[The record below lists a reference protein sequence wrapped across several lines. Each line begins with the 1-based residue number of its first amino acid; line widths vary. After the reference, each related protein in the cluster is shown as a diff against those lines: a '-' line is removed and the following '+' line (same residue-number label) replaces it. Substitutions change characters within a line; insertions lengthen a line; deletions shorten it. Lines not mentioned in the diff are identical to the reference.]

1 MSRKVD
7 FAALAL
13 IFVLIFSS
21 CAQKSYR
28 EDISCADLAD
38 KAAEAAAE
46 AGKYAKYDAD
56 FLKYNFAD
64 TDIPADY
71 AIAYTVETNNINE
84 IGVFRAPD
92 KNSVTQLK
100 TLVVSYLDTLR
111 SEKTAF
117 IASYAPEEVPK
128 LADAQVQTYGNYV
141 VYLILDKED
150 RDKAFAKIVEML
162 EK

>member
-1 MSRKVD
+1 MQKKIN
-7 FAALAL
+7 FTAL
-13 IFVLIFSS
+13 ILVFAVLFSS
-21 CAQKSYR
+21 CAKKNYR
-28 EDISCADLAD
+28 DDISCAELAD
-38 KAAEAAAE
+38 NAAKAAED
-46 AGKYAKYDAD
+46 AGEYAKYDAD

-64 TDIPADY
+64 TNIPRDF

-100 TLVVSYLDTLR
+100 ALVISYLDTMR

-128 LADAQVQTYGNYV
+128 LSDAEVKTFGKYV

-150 RDKAFAKIVEML
+150 RDRAFAKIEEML
-162 EK
+162 SK